1 MVEDSSL
8 VSCHQCGDKFESKHQ
23 LRNHMA
29 GLRHHMMTPYGKQVG
44 EDVQSSDKAM
54 LMFKVVFSLFFNTN
68 QSASSTLY

>member
-1 MVEDSSL
+1 MNFCNFLHTSEHRVMVEDSSL

-44 EDVQSSDKAM
+44 EDVHSSNR
-54 LMFKVVFSLFFNTN
+54 SC
-68 QSASSTLY
+68 